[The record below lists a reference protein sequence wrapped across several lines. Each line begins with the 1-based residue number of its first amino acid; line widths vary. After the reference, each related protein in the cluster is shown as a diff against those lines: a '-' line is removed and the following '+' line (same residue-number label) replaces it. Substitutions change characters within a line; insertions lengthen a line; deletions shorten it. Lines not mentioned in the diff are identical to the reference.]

1 MVAMSKY
8 IGFTLIEILVSLAI
22 LLSVLAIGVPSL
34 NNFIVSMRVDNEIS
48 LLHRMLLFARNSA
61 INNELYVTIC
71 PLNDSNICTDNWQG
85 QLSVFSD
92 INKNR
97 VYEANND
104 ELLLKVKPAIKNNDK
119 LQYGQRRNALI
130 YGPTGHLVIWGGNA
144 TFKYCPENH
153 TDKSRG
159 LVVSTS
165 GRVYETTYN
174 NRYEQDTN
182 RSGGKL
188 VCRD

>member
-1 MVAMSKY
+1 
-8 IGFTLIEILVSLAI
+8 
-22 LLSVLAIGVPSL
+22 
-34 NNFIVSMRVDNEIS
+34 
-48 LLHRMLLFARNSA
+48 
-61 INNELYVTIC
+61 
-71 PLNDSNICTDNWQG
+71 
-85 QLSVFSD
+85 VFSD

-174 NRYEQDTN
+174 KRYEQDTN
-182 RSGGKL
+182 RSGKKL